1 MLINNGADVNAINED
16 GFSVLMNAV
25 LSDES
30 ERFLPIL
37 IKAGADVNYDTD
49 GLTALI
55 IAERIKN
62 EVAIRILK
70 QSGAK

>member
-1 MLINNGADVNAINED
+1 
-16 GFSVLMNAV
+16 MNAV

-62 EVAIRILK
+62 KVAIRILK

>member
-1 MLINNGADVNAINED
+1 
-16 GFSVLMNAV
+16 MNAV

-49 GLTALI
+49 GLTALT

-62 EVAIRILK
+62 KVAIRILK
-70 QSGAK
+70 QAGAK